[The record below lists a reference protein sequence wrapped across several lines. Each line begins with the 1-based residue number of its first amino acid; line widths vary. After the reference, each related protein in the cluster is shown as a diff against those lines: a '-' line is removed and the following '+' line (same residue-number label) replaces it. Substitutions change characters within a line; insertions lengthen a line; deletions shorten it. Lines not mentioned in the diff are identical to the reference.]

1 MKNKTRTLIKS
12 AVSLGT
18 LLLFMLVLPWLATL
32 SPDGLATTGLWMLAF
47 FAVYPVLSAAL
58 GILAGTEISRLW
70 WVPVA
75 TAALFPPLFSLA
87 IGEFVADLYVYS
99 AFYLPLGAL
108 AMTVTHFAKKS
119 AKRRPL

>member
-1 MKNKTRTLIKS
+1 MKNKTAVLAKS
-12 AVSLGT
+12 AVALGA

-47 FAVYPVLSAAL
+47 FIAYPVLSAAL
-58 GILAGTEISRLW
+58 GILAGTEISRLFW
-70 WVPVA
+70 IPVA
-75 TAALFPPLFSLA
+75 TAALFPPLFSIA